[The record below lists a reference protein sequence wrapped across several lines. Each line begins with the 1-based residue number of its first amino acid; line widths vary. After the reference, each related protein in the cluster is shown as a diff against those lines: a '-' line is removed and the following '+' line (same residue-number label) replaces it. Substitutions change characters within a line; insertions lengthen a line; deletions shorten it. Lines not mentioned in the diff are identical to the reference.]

1 MEEGFLLMNLSNCK
15 GEEYY
20 YIEWL
25 RNNNKK
31 REQIHPMCL
40 HTVEKYQ
47 KVESINTQNDYKT
60 TSKKWTDEKKT
71 DLFFVF
77 CKCV

>member
-1 MEEGFLLMNLSNCK
+1 MNLSNCK

-20 YIEWL
+20 YIELLW
-25 RNNNKK
+25 NNNKK
-31 REQIHPMCL
+31 REQTHPMCL

-60 TSKKWTDEKKT
+60 TSKKMNRWKENR
-71 DLFFVF
+71 LVL
-77 CKCV
+77 CVL